1 MCPGAGKVSCSRR
14 REILEI
20 TVKGH
25 RIQVL
30 VPVGHQG
37 IFQVN
42 LFFVF

>member
-1 MCPGAGKVSCSRR
+1 MCPSAGKVSCSRR

-37 IFQVN
+37 MFQVS
-42 LFFVF
+42 LFFVL